1 MGVVLLAGVGVA
13 VYSREWAG
21 GEKEKWEEAQ
31 MVGLQTGR
39 RGRGEVVLE

>member
-1 MGVVLLAGVGVA
+1 MRVVLLAGVGVA
-13 VYSREWAG
+13 VYPREWAG

-39 RGRGEVVLE
+39 RGQGEVVLE